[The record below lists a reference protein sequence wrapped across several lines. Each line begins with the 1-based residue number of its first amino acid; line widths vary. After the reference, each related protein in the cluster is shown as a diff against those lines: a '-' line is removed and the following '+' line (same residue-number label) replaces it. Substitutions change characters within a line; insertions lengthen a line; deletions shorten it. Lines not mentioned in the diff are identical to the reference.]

1 MQHTPIASLVPG
13 RVAGTIETEPTRS
26 GHGKVLLLR
35 QAQLGAVTAPPA
47 GVVLAEA
54 APFSHGL
61 IRWLGRSIPLG
72 LLAAGQADAW
82 QQGTAVV
89 LDTAAGE
96 LSAALPGEQ
105 LAPWRPPPAPAA
117 GEPICTADSN
127 EVALCASVADDAG
140 VGRAIACG
148 AASIGLVRSELLLPD
163 GDAQPDAELY
173 RRALS
178 RLLALAGPLNL
189 TVRLLDLATDKWPV
203 WLAAAGAGTVLYK
216 RHGSQLFGVP
226 VVHDVTAAQLEAL
239 AAIGDR
245 RLRVIWPSGAR
256 LADFKRW
263 RDDARRTLPAGIALG
278 AMVET
283 PLELLALRRWLRAA
297 DFVAIGCNDL
307 LAHLCGADRGDPA
320 QRLLL
325 DPYRPELFRFLGD
338 AAAAAGADLGRV
350 ELCGLLAQIEGLL
363 PVLVGLGYRRY
374 SVEPT
379 LIPLLAETLANTTLD
394 HCRARAG
401 AVCAC
406 ETVAKVRALLGVRS
420 EVPWGLVRS

>member
-1 MQHTPIASLVPG
+1 MEQTPIASLVPG
-13 RVAGTIETEPTRS
+13 RVAGTIETDPTCS
-26 GHGKVLLLR
+26 GAGKVLLLS

-47 GVVLAEA
+47 GVVLVEA
-54 APFSHGL
+54 APFSHAL
-61 IRWLGRSIPLG
+61 IRWLGRGIPVG

-89 LDTAAGE
+89 LDTAVGKFR
-96 LSAALPGEQ
+96 AAPPGER
-105 LAPWRPPPAPAA
+105 LKSWRAPPAPKA
-117 GEPICTADSN
+117 GEPVCTADGT
-127 EVALCASVADDAG
+127 EVALSASVADEGG
-140 VGRAIACG
+140 VRRAIACG
-148 AASIGLVRSELLLPD
+148 AAGIGLVRSELLLPD
-163 GDAQPDAELY
+163 GEARPDAKLY
-173 RRALS
+173 RPALS
-178 RLLALAGPLNL
+178 GLLTRAGPLHL
-189 TVRLLDLATDKWPV
+189 SVRLLDLATDKWPA
-203 WLAAAGAGTVLYK
+203 WLADAGAGTVLHK

-226 VVHDVTAAQLEAL
+226 VVHDVVAAQLEAL
-239 AAIGDR
+239 AAIADQ

-256 LADFKRW
+256 LTDFRRW
-263 RDDARRTLPAGIALG
+263 RDDARRMLPAGIALG

-307 LAHLCGADRGDPA
+307 LAHLCAADRGDPA

-325 DPYRPELFRFLGD
+325 DPYRPELLRFLGD

-363 PVLVGLGYRRY
+363 PVLVGLGYRHY

-379 LIPLLAETLANTTLD
+379 LIPLLAETLANITLD
-394 HCRARAG
+394 HCRTRAG

-406 ETVAKVRALLGVRS
+406 ETAAKVRALLGVPSGR
-420 EVPWGLVRS
+420 PWGLVRS